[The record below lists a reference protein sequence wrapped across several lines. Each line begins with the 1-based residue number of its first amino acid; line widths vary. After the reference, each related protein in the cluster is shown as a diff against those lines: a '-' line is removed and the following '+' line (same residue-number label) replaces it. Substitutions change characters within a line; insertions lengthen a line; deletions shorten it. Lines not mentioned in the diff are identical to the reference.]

1 MTVLNLIKRAM
12 RTLGILQTQEEPDAA
27 EAQDV
32 LSILNSM
39 LKAWELEGIKL
50 AHVDMVLTDTLPY
63 PDNHIDPI
71 VYNLAVMIAPEFEV
85 DTRADVIYMA
95 KNSYRNLQNYYHD
108 ATELSVDTAL
118 HPLFSPNSP
127 HYH

>member
-1 MTVLNLIKRAM
+1 MTVLNLIKRTM

-32 LSILNSM
+32 LNILNSM

-50 AHVDMVLTDTLPY
+50 SHADMVLTDTVPY

-85 DTRADVIYMA
+85 NTRGDVIQMA
-95 KNSYRNLQNYYHD
+95 ANGYRNLQNYYLQP
-108 ATELSVDTAL
+108 TEMALDNAL
-118 HPLFSPNSP
+118 HPYFGPNNQNR
-127 HYH
+127 